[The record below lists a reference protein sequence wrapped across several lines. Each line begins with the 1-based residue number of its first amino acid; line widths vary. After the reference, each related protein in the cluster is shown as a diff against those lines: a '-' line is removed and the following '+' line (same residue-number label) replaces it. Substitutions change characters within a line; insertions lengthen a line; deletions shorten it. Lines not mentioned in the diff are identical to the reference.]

1 MMLPAFFR
9 RVKPVSTMANPAC
22 MKKTSAVP
30 QRTQIVLTDDNIA
43 VSSLFYCKGVMKLH
57 FMTPLS
63 A

>member
-1 MMLPAFFR
+1 
-9 RVKPVSTMANPAC
+9 MANPAC